1 MVEFLQNILIYLRLY
16 NGKIDGIFGPNL
28 RNAVIQF
35 QRQNRLNADGIVGPR
50 TCFPSLPL
58 NWKKYLNFCK

>member
-58 NWKKYLNFCK
+58 N